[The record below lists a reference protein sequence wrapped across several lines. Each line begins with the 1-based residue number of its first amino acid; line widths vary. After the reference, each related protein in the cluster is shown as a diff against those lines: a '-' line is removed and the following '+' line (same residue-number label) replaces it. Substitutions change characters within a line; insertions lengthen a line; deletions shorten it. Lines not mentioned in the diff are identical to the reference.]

1 MRRAGDRA
9 PAPNFLSMPEKKPL
23 IIAEKPSAARA
34 IAQALG
40 GFRSAGNYMESPD
53 YLLSWALGHLVELA
67 EPDEYEARWRRWSL
81 DTLPIVPPEWRLR
94 VAEKTRSQLL
104 VLARLSARASELVNA
119 CDAGREGELIFRYI
133 ASLLPHRL
141 PARRL
146 WVSSLTREA
155 IRKGFQDLRP
165 ADEYDRLYE
174 SALCRAR
181 GDWLVG
187 MNASRA
193 FTTAFGELFSVGRV
207 QTPTLALLVRRERE
221 IRAFRPE
228 PYWEVHATFRTPG
241 GAAYAGKWTGPDG
254 DRLRSAEEAE
264 SIRERVLAAGTGAV
278 VEAEEKEVLQK
289 PPQLFDL
296 TSLQRE
302 ANRRWGMTAAAT
314 LKAAQELYEA
324 RLITYPRTDSRYLT
338 RDVARTV
345 GRVAEALRAVP
356 AYAAL
361 AGGGDLR
368 WIWTG
373 RVVNEARVTDHHAI
387 IPTGE
392 GIPALSGAAARI
404 FDLVARR
411 LLAQLYPDAVY
422 REGRVVTAVGPDRF
436 LTRGRRLVDPG
447 WRVADPDA
455 PGLPPPAGDSGAD
468 SAADTGGPGPAGDAG
483 SAGAGAPGARS
494 RRRGRTRS
502 DPASQG
508 GACEPPPLPHVS
520 PGDPVRVEAA
530 EAVRKETQPPRR
542 YTEAT
547 LLAAMEGAGRELED
561 EVLREAMKGHGLGTP
576 ATRAAIIERLKEVG
590 YVRAQGKV
598 LFPTEKGERL
608 VDLAEQVQAAVLL
621 SAELTGEWE
630 KRIADIQAGAY
641 EPERLLDEMRDLA
654 VGVVDRVRRAVR
666 GDGARAARETP
677 SPPAPATPIPGELP
691 AAPGL
696 VAGSCPRCGGRVRRD
711 GRDWRCAGGCGLR
724 VPGFLCGRPIGPDV
738 AGVILREGRTPLLTG
753 FRSRGGKP
761 FDAYLVLDGA
771 EVRFEFPPSRRD
783 RARTRPD
790 GRPAASAP
798 GAAAGKARGRKGGRK
813 RAGATGG
820 P

>member
-1 MRRAGDRA
+1 
-9 PAPNFLSMPEKKPL
+9 MPEKKPL
-23 IIAEKPSAARA
+23 IIAEKPSAAWA

-40 GFRSAGNYMESPD
+40 GFRSAGSYMESPD
-53 YLLSWALGHLVELA
+53 FLLSWALGHLVELA
-67 EPDEYEARWRRWSL
+67 EPEEYEARWRRWSL
-81 DTLPIVPPEWRLR
+81 DTLPILPSEWRLK
-94 VAEKTRSQLL
+94 VADKTRSQFQ

-141 PARRL
+141 PVRRL

-165 ADEYDRLYE
+165 AEEYDRLYE

-228 PYWEVHATFRTPG
+228 PYWEVYATFRTPG
-241 GAAYAGKWTGPDG
+241 GEVYAGKWSGPDG

-264 SIRERVLAAGTGAV
+264 SIRQRVLAAGTGTV
-278 VEAEEKEVLQK
+278 EEAEEKDVPQK
-289 PPQLFDL
+289 PPPLFDL

-314 LKAAQELYEA
+314 LRAAQELYEA

-338 RDVARTV
+338 RDVARTL
-345 GRVAEALRAVP
+345 GRVVAALSAVP
-356 AYAAL
+356 AYAPL
-361 AGGGDLR
+361 AAGGDLQR
-368 WIWTG
+368 IWTG

-392 GIPALSGAAARI
+392 AVPALSGAAARV

-422 REGRVVTAVGPDRF
+422 REGRVVTAAGPDRF
-436 LTRGRRLVDPG
+436 VTRGRRLVDPG
-447 WRVADPDA
+447 WRLADPDA
-455 PGLPPPAGDSGAD
+455 PGLPPPAGDAGAGP
-468 SAADTGGPGPAGDAG
+468 AADAGDPGPATGPGPAGD
-483 SAGAGAPGARS
+483 GADAPAARS
-494 RRRGRTRS
+494 RRRGRTS
-502 DPASQG
+502 AAPQDA
-508 GACEPPPLPHVS
+508 AAEPPPLPRVS

-530 EAVRKETQPPRR
+530 ESVRKETQPPRR

-561 EVLREAMKGHGLGTP
+561 EALREAMKGHGLGTP

-590 YVRAQGKV
+590 YVRARGKV

-608 VDLAEQVQAAVLL
+608 VDLAEHVQAAVLL

-630 KRIADIQAGAY
+630 KRIADIQAGTY
-641 EPERLLDEMRDLA
+641 EPARLLDEMRDLA
-654 VGVVDRVRRAVR
+654 VGVVERVRRAVR
-666 GDGARAARETP
+666 GGSSPTRRAGDANTAAREADPAGSSPARAARGTRR
-677 SPPAPATPIPGELP
+677 PPAQATPIPGELP

-696 VAGSCPRCGGRVRRD
+696 VAGSCPRCGGPVRRD

-783 RARTRPD
+783 RGPA
-790 GRPAASAP
+790 RPAA
-798 GAAAGKARGRKGGRK
+798 RK
-813 RAGATGG
+813 RARPPGGA
-820 P
+820 